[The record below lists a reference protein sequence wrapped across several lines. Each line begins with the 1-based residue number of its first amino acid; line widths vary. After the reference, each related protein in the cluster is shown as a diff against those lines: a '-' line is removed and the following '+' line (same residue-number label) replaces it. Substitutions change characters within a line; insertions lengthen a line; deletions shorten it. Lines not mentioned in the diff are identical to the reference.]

1 MELVSLLSTLHCVIY
16 CRYMYWSDWG
26 SQACISRAAV
36 DGTRRNVIVAKV
48 GRANGLTIDYV
59 QHRLYW
65 TELGQHVIE
74 SSDLTGKE
82 RAVVISENLEKPF
95 GLTQYLVRSSEL

>member
-1 MELVSLLSTLHCVIY
+1 
-16 CRYMYWSDWG
+16 MYWSDWG
-26 SQACISRAAV
+26 SQACISRAAM
-36 DGTRRNVIVAKV
+36 DGTRRNIIVAKV